1 MDAQIKLIWRKTMFK
16 TILVPTDGSVL
27 SNIAVTKAI
36 EFAKLNPGSQIIG
49 LSVAEM
55 MPFAAVEGLS
65 AVDPSEYEKSV
76 KALAGKYVKTLE
88 SAAIAS
94 GISCRTI
101 VAQSSSPAEEILREA
116 KNNACDCIFMASH
129 GRKGMQ
135 RVLLG
140 SNTQKV
146 LAEAK
151 IPVVVYRPEV
161 APKPEIG
168 AQWELM
174 GF

>member
-1 MDAQIKLIWRKTMFK
+1 MFK
-16 TILVPTDGSVL
+16 TILLPTDGSVL
-27 SNIAVTKAI
+27 SKIVIDKAI
-36 EFAKLNPGSQIIG
+36 EFAKLNPGSQVIG

-55 MPFAAVEGLS
+55 MPFAAVEGLGV
-65 AVDPSEYEKSV
+65 VDSSQYEKYM
-76 KALAGKYVKTLE
+76 KDLAQQYVKKVE
-88 SAAIAS
+88 AAAAAA
-94 GISCRTI
+94 GVSCKTI
-101 VAQSSSPAEEILREA
+101 VAQSSSPAEEILKA
-116 KNNACDCIFMASH
+116 ATDNGCDCIFMGSH

-135 RVLLG
+135 KVLLG

-151 IPVVVYRPEV
+151 VPVVVYRPEV
-161 APKPEIG
+161 APEPEEG

>member
-1 MDAQIKLIWRKTMFK
+1 MFK

-27 SNIAVTKAI
+27 SNIAVNKAI
-36 EFAKLNPGSQIIG
+36 EFAKLNSGSQVIG

-55 MPFAAVEGLS
+55 MPFAAVEGLGI
-65 AVDPSEYEKSV
+65 VDQSQYEKSMKDV
-76 KALAGKYVKTLE
+76 AQQYVKKIE
-88 SAAIAS
+88 SAAAAS
-94 GISCRTI
+94 GVPCKTI
-101 VAQSSSPAEEILREA
+101 IAQSSSPAEEILKAA
-116 KNNACDCIFMASH
+116 KDNACDCIFMGSH

-135 RVLLG
+135 KALLG

-146 LAEAK
+146 LADAK
-151 IPVVVYRPEV
+151 VPVVVYRPEI
-161 APKPEIG
+161 APKPEAG